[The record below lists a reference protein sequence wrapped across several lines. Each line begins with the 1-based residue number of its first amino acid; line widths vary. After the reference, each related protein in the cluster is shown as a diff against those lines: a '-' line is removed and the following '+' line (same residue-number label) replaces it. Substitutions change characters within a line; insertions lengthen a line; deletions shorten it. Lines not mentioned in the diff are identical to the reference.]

1 MKNESS
7 TEDQLIRHQ
16 VQLALAANRT
26 PGYHYPGYLLG
37 CHWPRIGKADL
48 DAVLPGGP
56 QGRNVD
62 GTANLAGFCILL
74 DVALA
79 TAARLEVERG
89 ARQAT
94 VHLHAQFTG
103 VPLRGELRAHARL
116 DGYTIGAAAR
126 QSMVHGTVYAGD
138 APVCHASGTFIQLPP
153 PPGVTLAPLPWQRQS
168 GESASPLDPKEFTT
182 DERAIMKACNAA
194 LRRADQQHAFIEHL
208 WGALPVPTGT
218 GSRCTVKIGPQHANR
233 IGHVQGG
240 LLLGLAA
247 ITARAAAP
255 QHPQLSGISA
265 WYISPGQ
272 GRALKITSRRFHE
285 GRSFAAVRTEIRNAD
300 GSRVLEVVSH
310 HAA

>member
-1 MKNESS
+1 MKMEPL
-7 TEDQLIRHQ
+7 TEDKFIRRQ
-16 VQLALAANRT
+16 VQVALAANRT

-37 CHWPRIGKADL
+37 CHWPRIGQKDL
-48 DAVLPGGP
+48 DAVLPDGP

-62 GTANLAGFCILL
+62 GTANLASFCILL

-103 VPLRGELRAHARL
+103 VPLRGELRAHASL
-116 DGYTIGAAAR
+116 DGYTTGSPAR

-153 PPGVTLAPLPWQRQS
+153 PPGVTLAPLPWQRES

-182 DERAIMKACNAA
+182 DERAILKACNSA

-208 WGALPVPTGT
+208 WGALPVPTEA
-218 GSRCTVKIGPQHANR
+218 GSRCTVKLGPQHANR
-233 IGHVQGG
+233 VGHVQGG

-255 QHPQLSGISA
+255 KHLQLSGISA

-272 GRALKITSRRFHE
+272 GRALKITSKRFHD

-300 GSRVLEVVSH
+300 GTRVLEVVSH